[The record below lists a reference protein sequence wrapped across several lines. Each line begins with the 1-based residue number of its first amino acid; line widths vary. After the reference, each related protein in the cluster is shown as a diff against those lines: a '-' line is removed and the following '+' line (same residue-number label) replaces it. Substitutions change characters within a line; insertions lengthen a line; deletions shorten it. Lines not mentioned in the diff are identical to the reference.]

1 MTTPPST
8 TPALQSAPGQ
18 SAGPSSGAGDTSS
31 ASGLSPPGGQLQ
43 HPGEAGA
50 AAPARSRWRWL
61 WIGLLALLVLL
72 LAGLAGSAWWAWRHP
87 AALPWVLQHVPGL
100 QATGVTGSLA
110 SGRLQIARLDWQLPA
125 QAGRLRLSQL
135 DIDGTRVVLWPRPGA
150 QAMVQVGRLQAER
163 VQYDSPPP
171 SGQPLQAP
179 PHLRLPIDLTVQ
191 QLIIDRL
198 QIDALPPV
206 RQLRAAVALGANGGS
221 QHRVDG
227 LQLELDTGT
236 AAAPAP
242 VQLAG
247 QLQIGTAAPLA
258 VQARLQAS
266 SPGLLP
272 TAATGSAPPQR
283 QVAPPWR
290 ATLSAQGPLAALQA
304 ELQLIGDG
312 RAGTTPPQLQARATV
327 RPFAAW
333 PLGMLQLQ
341 TAGLNLAALS
351 PRLPQT
357 RLAGRADLQT
367 LGRDQP
373 AALSATLDNSLAGAW
388 DTGRLPLRQLQ
399 LQASG
404 RPDQT
409 DRLNLDRFTLLLG
422 DAAGAAGRIS
432 GQGSWRGDALSLQLQ
447 IDQLLPARLHG
458 SAAPLRLS
466 GPLAVRARG
475 LPSDA
480 ATTTA
485 SPPPASV
492 APPTVAVD
500 GTLTGQWADGSGL
513 PMQLRLVGEASARRL
528 LVTQAEAR
536 TGSALA
542 KASGLA
548 QAEGG
553 GWRLQGQATLADFD
567 PRPWWRG
574 PEGSA
579 WRRGPHRLQG
589 EVSANLL
596 WRPTQAARAGDLAID
611 RLLAALD
618 GDARLRLADSQL
630 AGVPLVADIALQSQ
644 GPSAQVQGTL
654 TLGGNR
660 LTLDGQGGAD
670 AAADRWQATLQAPTL
685 ATLAPLRALVDE
697 LAPDSAA
704 AIDRAWPTSGNLQA
718 TLQTQGRWPA
728 QQSQGTLQA
737 SQLACAAFQLQQASL
752 SWRQGDRTDAP
763 LQLNLQ
769 AQVIRSAGQQLD
781 GLALTLNGTLADHAI
796 RLSADSP
803 LRPPAWTEN
812 LLGPAGN
819 GTRLVGE
826 ARGQWAPG
834 AAGAGGRYRLQGLGL
849 NGGARQVPPDTSP
862 WLSAQGLAGTL
873 QLDTNGSLQSV
884 QLAPGRVQL
893 PGTALNWRTLS
904 WTAGGSLVVAAEL
917 ETIDVARLLSRLQPD
932 MGWRGDLTLG
942 GRIDITSTAQTLD
955 ADIVLARGGGD
966 LSVVDDMGQAQPLG
980 LSELRLALSTQGGRW
995 QFAQGL
1001 VGARIGSLVG
1011 AQVLTNPPG
1020 QRWPQPGAA
1029 LQGLVEARV
1038 ANLGVWGTWV
1048 PPGWRLSGALD
1059 TVAQFDGTLAA
1070 PRITGS
1076 MRGSGLGLRNV
1087 LEGVNLTDGQLDLQL
1102 TGDQARIERFSFQ
1115 GGAGRLDITGGAEL
1129 GTQPRVTLQLV
1140 ADQFRVLGRIDRRVV
1155 ASGQAGVTLRDRRL
1169 QIDGGF
1175 TVDEG
1180 FIDIGRGDAPTLDS
1194 DVRVQRSAGVASAAA
1209 AELAAT
1215 APAHGVG
1222 ATPAQAPAQVQ
1233 VRVKINLGPNL
1244 QLRGQGV
1251 DTRLGGDVVLTSLGG
1266 KLAVTGSVST
1276 VNGRYA
1282 AYGQRLDITRG
1293 RFVFNG
1299 DPGNPRI
1306 DVLAIRPNLDVQ
1318 VGVLVDGQAQNPRIR
1333 LYSDPEL
1340 ADYDKLSWLVLGR
1353 SPDGLGSADTALLQR
1368 AAFALLSG
1376 SGTGPTDKL
1385 LEAIGLTDFSFR
1397 QTEGDTRDTIIS
1409 LGKQLSSRWYVGYER
1424 GVQAT
1429 TGTWQLIYRVAQ
1441 RFTLRAQS
1449 GSESAIDMI
1458 WTWRW

>member
-1 MTTPPST
+1 
-8 TPALQSAPGQ
+8 
-18 SAGPSSGAGDTSS
+18 
-31 ASGLSPPGGQLQ
+31 
-43 HPGEAGA
+43 
-50 AAPARSRWRWL
+50 
-61 WIGLLALLVLL
+61 LAVLTLLVLL
-72 LAGLAGSAWWAWRHP
+72 LAGLAGSAWWVWRSP
-87 AALPWVLQHVPGL
+87 AALPWVLQNVPGL
-100 QATGVTGSLA
+100 QAAGVTGSLA
-110 SGRLQIARLDWQLPA
+110 SGRLQIAQLDWQLPT
-125 QAGRLRLSQL
+125 QAGRLRLWQV
-135 DIDGTRVVLWPRPGA
+135 DVDGARVVLWPRPGA
-150 QAMVQVGRLQAER
+150 QALVQVGRLQAER
-163 VQYDSPPP
+163 AQYDSPPP

-179 PHLRLPIDLTVQ
+179 ADLRLPIDLAVQ
-191 QLIIDRL
+191 QLAIDDL

-206 RQLRAAVALGANGGS
+206 RQLRATVALGADSGR

-227 LQLELDTGT
+227 LQLALETGT
-236 AAAPAP
+236 AATPAP
-242 VQLAG
+242 VKLAG

-266 SPGLLP
+266 SPGMAP
-272 TAATGSAPPQR
+272 GAPGSAQPRR
-283 QVAPPWR
+283 QAVPPWQ
-290 ATLSAQGPLAALQA
+290 ATLSAQGPLAALQT
-304 ELQLIGDG
+304 ELQLRGDAP
-312 RAGTTPPQLQARATV
+312 AGGTAPQLQARATV
-327 RPFAAW
+327 QPFAAW
-333 PLGMLQLQ
+333 PLGTLQLQ
-341 TAGLNLAALS
+341 TAGLDLAALS

-367 LGRDQP
+367 LGRNQP
-373 AALSATLDNSLAGAW
+373 AALSATLDNSLPGAW

-409 DRLNLDRFTLLLG
+409 DRLRLDRFNLLLG
-422 DAAGAAGRIS
+422 DAVGVAGRIT
-432 GQGSWRGDALSLQLQ
+432 GQGNWRGDALGLQLQ

-466 GPLAVRARG
+466 GPLAVEARG
-475 LPSDA
+475 LPSAA
-480 ATTTA
+480 ATTA
-485 SPPPASV
+485 APSV
-492 APPTVAVD
+492 AAAPPTVAVD
-500 GTLTGQWADGSGL
+500 GTLNGQWADGSGL
-513 PMQLRLVGEASARRL
+513 PMQLRLVGEASPRHL
-528 LVTQAEAR
+528 LITQAEAR
-536 TGSALA
+536 AGSALA
-542 KASGLA
+542 KVSGQA

-596 WRPTQAARAGDLAID
+596 WRPALAARAGDLAID

-630 AGVPLVADIALQSQ
+630 AGVPLAADIALQSQ

-654 TLGGNR
+654 ALGGNR
-660 LTLDGQGGAD
+660 FTLDGQGGAD

-704 AIDRAWPTSGNLQA
+704 AIDRAWPTAGNLQA

-728 QQSQGTLQA
+728 LQSQGSLQA
-737 SQLACAAFQLQQASL
+737 SQLDSAAFALRQAIL

-763 LQLNLQ
+763 LQLSLQ
-769 AQVIRSAGQQLD
+769 VQGLRSAGQQLD
-781 GLALTLNGTLADHAI
+781 GLAITLNGTLADHAI
-796 RLSADSP
+796 RLNADSP

-812 LLGPAGN
+812 LLGPTGN

-826 ARGQWAPG
+826 ARGQWTPG

-849 NGGARQVPPDTSP
+849 NGGARQVPTDTKP

-873 QLDTNGSLQSV
+873 QLYADGSLQSV

-893 PGTALNWRTLS
+893 PGTALNWRNLG
-904 WTAGGSLVVAAEL
+904 WADGGSLVVAAEL

-942 GRIDITSTAQTLD
+942 GRIDITSSAQALD

-966 LSVVDDMGQAQPLG
+966 LSVVDDLGQAQPLG
-980 LSELRLALSTQGGRW
+980 LSELRLALSAQGGRW

-1001 VGARIGSLVG
+1001 VGARIGSVVG

-1038 ANLGVWGTWV
+1038 ANLGTWGTWV

-1102 TGDQARIERFSFQ
+1102 NGDQARIERFSFQ
-1115 GGAGRLDITGGAEL
+1115 GGDGRLDITGGAEL
-1129 GTQPRVTLQLV
+1129 GARPALSLQLV
-1140 ADQFRVLGRIDRRVV
+1140 ADHFRVLGRIDRRVV
-1155 ASGQAGVTLRDRRL
+1155 ASGQAGVSLRDRRL

-1175 TVDEG
+1175 TIDEG
-1180 FIDIGRGDAPTLDS
+1180 FLDIGRGDAPTLDN
-1194 DVRVQRSAGVASAAA
+1194 DVRVQRSASAASAAA
-1209 AELAAT
+1209 AELAA
-1215 APAHGVG
+1215 AVPARGVG
-1222 ATPAQAPAQVQ
+1222 ATPAQAPVQVQ
-1233 VRVKINLGPNL
+1233 MQVKINLGQNL

-1251 DTRLGGDVVLTSLGG
+1251 DTRLAGDVVLTSQGG

-1276 VNGRYA
+1276 VDGRYA
-1282 AYGQRLDITRG
+1282 AYGQRLEITRG

-1318 VGVLVDGQAQNPRIR
+1318 VGVLVDGLAQNPRIR

-1376 SGTGPTDKL
+1376 SGVGPTDKL

-1397 QTEGDTRDTIIS
+1397 QTEGDTRDTIIT

-1449 GSESAIDMI
+1449 GSENAIDMI

>member
-1 MTTPPST
+1 MDPSPIAAPPPAEAQPGPSRARATPP
-8 TPALQSAPGQ
+8 
-18 SAGPSSGAGDTSS
+18 
-31 ASGLSPPGGQLQ
+31 
-43 HPGEAGA
+43 
-50 AAPARSRWRWL
+50 PARNHWRWL
-61 WIGLLALLVLL
+61 SFGALVLMVVLLVAL
-72 LAGLAGSAWWAWRHP
+72 GGSAWWAWRHP
-87 AALPWVLQHVPGL
+87 AALPWVLQRVPGL
-100 QATGVTGSLA
+100 QAAGVTGSLA
-110 SGRLQIARLDWQLPA
+110 SGTLQIARLDWQLPA
-125 QAGRLRLSQL
+125 QAGRLRLWQL
-135 DIDGTRVVLWPRPGA
+135 SVDGARVVLWPRPGA
-150 QAMVQVGRLQAER
+150 QALVQVGRLQAAR

-179 PHLRLPIDLTVQ
+179 PHLRLPIDLAVQ
-191 QLIIDRL
+191 ALAIGTL

-206 RQLRAAVALGANGGS
+206 RQLRAAIALGADSGS

-227 LQLELDTGT
+227 LQLVLDTGT
-236 AAAPAP
+236 AAAPAT
-242 VQLAG
+242 VQVAG
-247 QLQIGTAAPLA
+247 QLLIGTGTPLQ

-266 SPGLLP
+266 SPGSP
-272 TAATGSAPPQR
+272 RGMPPGMTPGTPQ
-283 QVAPPWR
+283 PPRHAVPAWQ
-290 ATLSAQGPLAALQA
+290 ATLTAQGPLATLQA
-304 ELQLIGDG
+304 ELQLSADAP
-312 RAGTTPPQLQARATV
+312 AGASAPGLQARATV
-327 RPFAAW
+327 QPFATW
-333 PLGMLQLQ
+333 PLGALQLQ
-341 TAGLNLAALS
+341 TTGLDLAALS

-367 LGRDQP
+367 LGLGQP
-373 AALSATLDNSLAGAW
+373 AALSATLNNSLAGAW

-409 DRLNLDRFTLLLG
+409 DRLKLDRFSLLLG
-422 DAAGAAGRIS
+422 DAAGAAGSIT
-432 GQGSWRGDALSLQLQ
+432 GQGSWQGETLALQLQ
-447 IDQLLPARLHG
+447 IDQLLPARLHR

-466 GPLAVRARG
+466 GPLAVQARG
-475 LPSDA
+475 LPAMAASSASAPAAA
-480 ATTTA
+480 ATTNKA
-485 SPPPASV
+485 APPAS
-492 APPTVAVD
+492 AATPTTAVD

-513 PMQLRLVGEASARRL
+513 PMQLRLVGEASARHL

-536 TGSALA
+536 AGSALA
-542 KASGLA
+542 KLSG
-548 QAEGG
+548 QARAEAG

-579 WRRGPHRLQG
+579 WARGPHRLQG
-589 EVSANLL
+589 EAKADLL
-596 WRPTQAARAGDLAID
+596 WHPTPAARAGDLPID

-618 GDARLRLADSQL
+618 GTASLRLADSQL
-630 AGVPLVADIALQSQ
+630 AGVPLAADITLQSQ
-644 GPSAQVQGTL
+644 GPSAQVQGML
-654 TLGGNR
+654 MLGGNR
-660 LTLDGQGGAD
+660 IALDGQGGGD
-670 AAADRWQATLQAPTL
+670 AAADRWHATLQAPTL
-685 ATLAPLRALVDE
+685 GTLAPLRGLVDALV
-697 LAPDSAA
+697 PGSAA
-704 AIDRAWPTSGNLQA
+704 AIDRAWPSGGSLQA

-728 QQSQGTLQA
+728 LQSQGTLQA
-737 SQLACAAFQLQQASL
+737 SQLASPAMQLQQASIT
-752 SWRQGDRTDAP
+752 WRHGARMDDP
-763 LQLNLQ
+763 LQLGLQ
-769 AQVIRSAGQQLD
+769 ARGLRSAGQQID
-781 GLALTLNGTLADHAI
+781 GLAIQLSGTLAEHAI
-796 RLSADSP
+796 RLDTDSP
-803 LRPPAWTEN
+803 LRPPGWTES
-812 LLGPAGN
+812 LLGPAGT

-826 ARGQWAPG
+826 ARGQWLPG
-834 AAGAGGRYRLQGLGL
+834 TAGAGGRYQLQGLGL
-849 NGGARQVPPDTSP
+849 DSGARQAPPGTAP
-862 WLSAQGLAGTL
+862 WLSAKGLAATL
-873 QLDTNGSLQSV
+873 LVDASGSLQSV

-893 PGTALNWRTLS
+893 PGTALNWRNLG
-904 WTAGGSLVVAAEL
+904 WAAGGDLVVAAEL
-917 ETIDVARLLSRLQPD
+917 ETIDVASLLSRLQPEI
-932 MGWRGDLTLG
+932 GWRGDLTLG
-942 GRIDITSTAQTLD
+942 GRIDITSSARALD
-955 ADIVLARGGGD
+955 ADIALERGGGD
-966 LSVVDDMGQAQPLG
+966 LSVVDDLGQAQLLG
-980 LSELRLALSTQGGRW
+980 LTDLRLALSAHGGRW

-1001 VGARIGSLVG
+1001 VGRRIGSLVG
-1011 AQVLTNPPG
+1011 AQVLINPPG

-1102 TGDQARIERFSFQ
+1102 TGDQARIERLSFL
-1115 GGAGRLDITGGAEL
+1115 GGGGRLDITGGADL
-1129 GTQPRVTLQLV
+1129 GAQPRLSLQLV
-1140 ADQFRVLGRIDRRVV
+1140 ADRFRMLGRIDRRVV
-1155 ASGQAGVTLRDRRL
+1155 ASGQAGLTLRDRRL

-1180 FIDIGRGDAPTLDS
+1180 FIDIGRGDAPTLDN
-1194 DVRVQRSAGVASAAA
+1194 DVRVQRSAGAASAAA
-1209 AELAAT
+1209 AELAAA
-1215 APAHGVG
+1215 APARSGS
-1222 ATPAQAPAQVQ
+1222 APPAQVPVQ
-1233 VRVKINLGPNL
+1233 VQMQVKINLGPNL

-1251 DTRLGGDVVLTSLGG
+1251 DTRLSGDVVLSSTGG

-1276 VNGRYA
+1276 VDGRYA
-1282 AYGQRLDITRG
+1282 AYGQRLEITRG

-1318 VGVLVDGQAQNPRIR
+1318 VGVVVDGQAHNPRIR

-1376 SGTGPTDKL
+1376 SGVGPTDKL
-1385 LEAIGLTDFSFR
+1385 LEAIGLTDFAFR
-1397 QTEGDTRDTIIS
+1397 QTEGETRDTIIT

-1449 GSESAIDMI
+1449 GSENAIDLI